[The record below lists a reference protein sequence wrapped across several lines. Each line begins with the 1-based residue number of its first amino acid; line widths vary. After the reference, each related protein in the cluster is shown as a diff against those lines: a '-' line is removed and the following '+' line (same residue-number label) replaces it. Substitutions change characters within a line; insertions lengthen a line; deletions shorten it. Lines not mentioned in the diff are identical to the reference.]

1 MIMSLFKNLVNKL
14 LNIFYPIKCPY
25 CGKIIDNNDSGCA
38 ICLAKIRN
46 DGLYKL
52 GLVKVKNKF
61 NEITFISPFRY
72 KGIVRDAIIRFK
84 FRKYRG
90 YAKQF
95 ATEISRFI
103 SLKFKNNKFDMITYV
118 PLSESIGKKMNLN
131 LCTTLKKIKSNKQQH
146 ELKASERAVNVKGV
160 YVALYPELIEGK
172 NILLC
177 DDILTT
183 GNTLMECSKV
193 LYEAGASSVTCVT
206 AAYTDENIRHYDKA
220 F

>member
-118 PLSESIGKKMNLN
+118 PLSESRI
-131 LCTTLKKIKSNKQQH
+131 IS
-146 ELKASERAVNVKGV
+146 
-160 YVALYPELIEGK
+160 LY
-172 NILLC
+172 
-177 DDILTT
+177 DW
-183 GNTLMECSKV
+183 
-193 LYEAGASSVTCVT
+193 
-206 AAYTDENIRHYDKA
+206 
-220 F
+220 